1 MKRILYLIYLSVFVS
16 FLGACRSTRHVAEE
30 FSVDSLK
37 QSSKEMSS
45 AASSENSTIEE
56 TDSSDTF
63 VWTITTEYD
72 TSKADSTGK
81 SPVLRTTKQL
91 AVKHSGKKKK
101 NETSK
106 NENISATKEES
117 AEQFHKNNNR
127 REDTK
132 AETKQPLYYS
142 YILYG
147 VALVILMAVLAY
159 WVFSKYRAAR
169 PLNK

>member
-1 MKRILYLIYLSVFVS
+1 MKRTLYIAYILVLVFI
-16 FLGACRSTRHVAEE
+16 LGACRSTRHVSEE
-30 FSVDSLK
+30 FSVNSLK
-37 QSSKEMSS
+37 QSSKDTSS
-45 AASSENSTIEE
+45 AALSEKSTTEE
-56 TDSSDTF
+56 TDSSDIF

-72 TSKADSTGK
+72 TSKADSTDK
-81 SPVLRTTKQL
+81 APVLRTTKQL
-91 AVKHSGKKKK
+91 TLKHSGKKKK

-117 AEQFHKNNNR
+117 ANEFHSNNNR

-159 WVFSKYRAAR
+159 WVFSKYRATR
-169 PLNK
+169 LQNK